1 MSVVGQMMAVVKR
14 HFVSGMLVVVPL
26 ILTYLVLKFMFELV
40 DGVLQPLIIKIFGF
54 YIPGLGLVT
63 TILAIILAGVL
74 TRNFVGARLYRAGD
88 RILERMPII
97 RPIYSAAKQLLEAVA
112 QPSRNSFKAVV
123 LIEYPRPGVWAM
135 AFLSNRM
142 EVEVNGGNRH
152 LVSVFVPST
161 PTPISGMVVML
172 PEDDAVVLDMSVED
186 GVKFLVSGGVAS
198 PSLIKRRPVAV
209 AQP

>member
-1 MSVVGQMMAVVKR
+1 MMAVVKR